1 MYVDECSNV
10 DDYINLPKSVIMN
23 FPALIY
29 ILTYY
34 EWLFVHNDELRFR
47 DCAFNEID
55 SVEII
60 LPSTNF
66 VWIMSQGENT
76 TQNSF
81 GGVSETVNQVC
92 CTDFYAWVRS
102 GLWWQMTINATFLK
116 SQTGMHF
123 CFKFVCHSFYR
134 VYLIEMLLP
143 YTSILISKCFD
154 ISQRGCLCK
163 S

>member
-1 MYVDECSNV
+1 MFKCGWLYLL
-10 DDYINLPKSVIMN
+10 YIVKITCQKLLLWIFQQSH
-23 FPALIY
+23 LY
-29 ILTYY
+29 LTYY

-66 VWIMSQGENT
+66 VWIMSQGENI

-102 GLWWQMTINATFLK
+102 GWRWQMTNATFLK

-134 VYLIEMLLP
+134 VYLIDAFTLYP
-143 YTSILISKCFD
+143 IH
-154 ISQRGCLCK
+154 
-163 S
+163 

>member
-10 DDYINLPKSVIMN
+10 DDYVYLPKTAIMN

-34 EWLFVHNDELRFR
+34 EWLFAHNDELRFR

-66 VWIMSQGENT
+66 VWIMSQGENI

-92 CTDFYAWVRS
+92 CTD
-102 GLWWQMTINATFLK
+102 
-116 SQTGMHF
+116 
-123 CFKFVCHSFYR
+123 
-134 VYLIEMLLP
+134 
-143 YTSILISKCFD
+143 
-154 ISQRGCLCK
+154 
-163 S
+163 